1 MDTIFTMETFISVVM
16 IGYGIWMLFRSAQ
29 QLRTNIKLR
38 NEYKNSH
45 KDYEEVNVY
54 TGFLI
59 FFAIMMAAG
68 IFLAFF
74 PYVEDNV
81 YYYRLAYSLIAL
93 IAVSMVMDTLVKR
106 RVIFDDNG
114 FLYEKAYYRYRS
126 IMNVTRNK
134 GLMKNM
140 EISSTEEKRITIS
153 HKMGEAF
160 DVHYDN
166 WKNRKKHKK

>member
-59 FFAIMMAAG
+59 FFCHNDG
-68 IFLAFF
+68 SRHF
-74 PYVEDNV
+74 PC
-81 YYYRLAYSLIAL
+81 LFPIC
-93 IAVSMVMDTLVKR
+93 
-106 RVIFDDNG
+106 G
-114 FLYEKAYYRYRS
+114 
-126 IMNVTRNK
+126 
-134 GLMKNM
+134 G
-140 EISSTEEKRITIS
+140 
-153 HKMGEAF
+153 
-160 DVHYDN
+160 
-166 WKNRKKHKK
+166 

>member
-1 MDTIFTMETFISVVM
+1 MENLFTMETFITVV
-16 IGYGIWMLFRSAQ
+16 IVGYCCWMLFRSAQ

-38 NEYKNSH
+38 NEYKQNH

-54 TGFLI
+54 TGFLV
-59 FFAIMMAAG
+59 FFAIMFVAG
-68 IFLAFF
+68 IYLAFF
-74 PYVEDNV
+74 PHVKDNV
-81 YYYRLAYSLIAL
+81 YYYRLAYSMIAL
-93 IAVSMVMDTLVKR
+93 IAVSMSMDTLVKR
-106 RVIFDDNG
+106 RVIFDDTG
-114 FLYEKAYYRYRS
+114 FVYEKAFYRYRT
-126 IMNVTRNK
+126 IMNVVRNK

-160 DVHYDN
+160 DRHYDA

>member
-93 IAVSMVMDTLVKR
+93 IAVSMGMDTLVKR

-114 FLYEKAYYRYRS
+114 F
-126 IMNVTRNK
+126 
-134 GLMKNM
+134 
-140 EISSTEEKRITIS
+140 
-153 HKMGEAF
+153 
-160 DVHYDN
+160 
-166 WKNRKKHKK
+166 

>member
-1 MDTIFTMETFISVVM
+1 MCIRDSIIPLGLGLLYKRVQTNVTDLRNRLNSSLKQCIIIPKLEEGEIFMDTIFTMETFISVVM

-74 PYVEDNV
+74 PYVED
-81 YYYRLAYSLIAL
+81 LSLIH
-93 IAVSMVMDTLVKR
+93 IQMCIRD
-106 RVIFDDNG
+106 IC
-114 FLYEKAYYRYRS
+114 Y
-126 IMNVTRNK
+126 IP
-134 GLMKNM
+134 
-140 EISSTEEKRITIS
+140 S
-153 HKMGEAF
+153 HEMAF
-160 DVHYDN
+160 HP
-166 WKNRKKHKK
+166 

>member
-1 MDTIFTMETFISVVM
+1 MRPPAELSQTQTTRRAFLPGGWFFSL
-16 IGYGIWMLFRSAQ
+16 LF
-29 QLRTNIKLR
+29 
-38 NEYKNSH
+38 
-45 KDYEEVNVY
+45 
-54 TGFLI
+54 FLLPR
-59 FFAIMMAAG
+59 

-93 IAVSMVMDTLVKR
+93 IAVSMGMDTLVKR